1 MNGVY
6 VDTCISSLLQAI
18 PRLDF
23 RRSLVSGPPSP
34 GRTVVSSREERGLLS
49 QRAADNRAKAI
60 RAFCVVLIV
69 SLLFVFFLV

>member
-34 GRTVVSSREERGLLS
+34 GKTAASSGEERGLLS
-49 QRAADNRAKAI
+49 QTAADNRAKAI
-60 RAFCVVLIV
+60 RVSCVVSIV
-69 SLLFVFFLV
+69 SLFFFFFLV